1 MDKSIEITCQ
11 FLLYTIRKEVR
22 KAISEKSPNLTFAG
36 YVNPQQLKSAYS
48 GSDLFLF
55 PSYEETEGIVVLEA
69 LAMKIPV
76 LLRDIPVYTDWL
88 KNEKDVYKAKKLND
102 FEKIAKSILKYEL
115 PDLTEQG
122 YETVQ
127 QKNIYHIGKQLSYV
141 YNKASKNLSQFMM
154 NRNEIL

>member
-1 MDKSIEITCQ
+1 M
-11 FLLYTIRKEVR
+11 YTIRKEVR

-55 PSYEETEGIVVLEA
+55 SSYEETEEIIVLEA

-88 KNEKDVYKAKKLND
+88 KNGKDVYKAKEIND

-122 YETVQ
+122 YEIVQ
-127 QKNIYHIGKQLSYV
+127 
-141 YNKASKNLSQFMM
+141 
-154 NRNEIL
+154 